1 MTAHKSRCLEPEV
14 IAAFVAGNLSGT
26 ELEMT
31 VEHLRD
37 CEDCREVAAEA
48 ARVDREGVVAA
59 MPPPKMHPQR
69 VSPWWL
75 TLAAAAL
82 AGLAFLAYQTIAV
95 RHVNR
100 GIRRLATAS
109 PRDERY
115 FEPRLSGGFAWAPL
129 HSGTRGV
136 NDAKDPERL
145 QLMGVA
151 GEVLRETASD
161 TSTQGRHAAAV
172 ASLFAGD
179 VSEAESI
186 LTRAAP
192 TVRDAQLWNDLAAV
206 RYTAAVQTGDGA
218 RLAEAL
224 AAADAAL
231 RIDPQSQEALFNR
244 ALIVE
249 RLGLRDQAR
258 AAWKRYL
265 SRDENSQWSQEAR
278 EHLRALPPLTRF
290 REELTQ
296 RYAALQNDAA
306 AARTLAREHP
316 QDARVWGET
325 EILGRWAEAEKNG
338 DAAAE
343 KHLRVARA
351 FADVLRPH
359 GEQMLAN
366 AVDAIDRSDAAGKGT
381 LAEAHLRFREDQH
394 LYRSGQPAAAE
405 RMFGEARRS
414 FERAGSPVA
423 LLAAYFAANTAYDQ
437 GRVGEARVTLEQ
449 LYVSAPAEYPAY
461 QAQVG
466 WQLGLARASAG
477 RWGDAIDVLSRS
489 VLSFERLGEL
499 AYANSVR
506 DIMAEVYDRL
516 GESRLA
522 WSYRLVALQALGRSE
537 PSRVRVA
544 LDAAARGAAV
554 NRDWAVTAS
563 LLGLR
568 LEALR
573 GGDDHLGQAE
583 TLLDRA
589 RVEAR
594 NGDRDAASADIDHA
608 AGFLCLIDDR
618 AGRDRVEAD
627 SMAVKALLVENRA
640 EALPLLTQAIDFHR
654 TRGRRMF
661 LPELLL
667 QRGRAFAAVQRN
679 DEAAADF
686 EEAIREV
693 EAQRRAARTADD
705 GFATFAVAAE
715 LYEEAISLAS
725 RRGDVNG
732 AFSYAERSRIT
743 AADRVA
749 PLNHPVAAHGDVV
762 IEYATLADRLLI
774 FLIDE
779 KGLHSVVRRVTRE
792 ALILASND
800 VVNAASANNSAQLR
814 RTASRLYQDLIGPVE
829 TEIRSAG
836 KVVFVPDATLD
847 AVPFGALI
855 DGRGHFFLESHP
867 VVAAPSVAWTLAA
880 RPPETSAKGARL
892 LLMEGATASGTDT
905 LSSTRREAD
914 AVVAAY
920 GGAADLFPHGGDP
933 SEFETRAANADVVH
947 FVGHAA
953 PPDQSNDAALIT
965 VRGEGVNRRLTA
977 VEIAAMH
984 FPRTRAVVLAAC
996 GTARSRQRP
1005 GQTSISV
1012 ARAFL
1017 TAGVPSVAA
1026 TLWPIDDSLAAEFF
1040 PRFHAFL
1047 VQRQSPADALRETQL
1062 EWLRR
1067 QDPPPRMWAAVQII
1081 GR

>member
-1 MTAHKSRCLEPEV
+1 MTAHKSRCLESEV

-37 CEDCREVAAEA
+37 CEDCREVAAES
-48 ARVDREGVVAA
+48 ARVDREGGLAV
-59 MPPPKMHPQR
+59 MPPPKTHPHPL
-69 VSPWWL
+69 SPWWL

-82 AGLAFLAYQTIAV
+82 AGIAFLAYTIAGS
-95 RHVNR
+95 RADR
-100 GIRRLATAS
+100 SIRRLAAAS

-115 FEPRLSGGFAWAPL
+115 VEPRLSGGFPWAPL
-129 HSGTRGV
+129 HSSTRGG

-151 GEVLRETASD
+151 GEVLKQSASD
-161 TSTQGRHAAAV
+161 TSAKGRRAAAL
-172 ASLFAGD
+172 AYLLAGD
-179 VSEAESI
+179 VTQAESV
-186 LTRAAP
+186 LTRAVA
-192 TVRDAQLWNDLAAV
+192 TAGDAQLWSDLAAV
-206 RYTAAVQTGDGA
+206 HYTAAVETGDGA
-218 RLAEAL
+218 HLAEAL

-231 RIDPQSQEALFNR
+231 RIQPQSPEALFNR
-244 ALIVE
+244 ALIIE

-258 AAWKRYL
+258 AAWERYL
-265 SRDENSQWSQEAR
+265 SRDANSQWSQEAR
-278 EHLRALPPLTRF
+278 EHLRTLAPLTRF
-290 REELTQ
+290 RDELTE

-306 AARTLAREHP
+306 AARALAREYP
-316 QDARVWGET
+316 QEARVWGET
-325 EILGRWAEAEKNG
+325 EILGRWAEAEKNA

-359 GEQMLAN
+359 REKMLGEAI
-366 AVDAIDRSDAAGKGT
+366 DAIDHSDAAGKGV
-381 LAEAHLRFREDQH
+381 LAEAHLRFREAQR

-405 RMFGEARRS
+405 AMFGDARRG
-414 FERAGSPVA
+414 FEHAGSPVA

-437 GRVGEARVTLEQ
+437 GRVAEAGVTLEQ
-449 LYVSAPAEYPAY
+449 LYASAPAEYPAY
-461 QAQVG
+461 KAQVG

-489 VLSFERLGEL
+489 VASFERLGEF

-516 GESRLA
+516 GESRVA
-522 WSYRLVALQALGRSE
+522 WSHRVVALQALGRSE
-537 PSRVRVA
+537 PLRVGVA
-544 LDAAARGAAV
+544 LDAAARGAAL
-554 NRDWAVTAS
+554 NRDWPVTVS

-568 LEALR
+568 LEAM
-573 GGDDHLGQAE
+573 GGVNDNLGQAE

-594 NGDRDAASADIDHA
+594 IGDPGA
-608 AGFLCLIDDR
+608 AGADLRHATGFIHLINDR
-618 AGRDRVEAD
+618 ASRERVQAD
-627 SMAVKALLVENRA
+627 SLAVQALLVQNRA

-654 TRGRRMF
+654 AKGRRMF

-667 QRGRAFAAVQRN
+667 QRGRAFAAVKRS

-686 EEAIREV
+686 EEAISEI
-693 EAQRRAARTADD
+693 EAQRRAAGTADD

-715 LYEEAISLAS
+715 IYEEAISLAS
-725 RRGDVNG
+725 RRGDVTG

-743 AADRVA
+743 AADHLT
-749 PLNHPVAAHGDVV
+749 PLSHPVAQHGDVV
-762 IEYATLADRLLI
+762 IEYAALADRLLI

-779 KGLHSVVRRVTRE
+779 KGVHSVERPVTRD
-792 ALILASND
+792 ALVLASD
-800 VVNAASANNSAQLR
+800 AVVNAASANNSAQLR
-814 RTASRLYQDLIGPVE
+814 LTASRLYQDLIRPVE
-829 TEIRSAG
+829 AEIRTAR
-836 KVVFVPDATLD
+836 KVVFVPDAALD
-847 AVPFGALI
+847 AVPFGALV
-855 DGRGHFFLESHP
+855 DEHGHFFLENHA
-867 VVAAPSVAWTLAA
+867 VVSAPSAAWTLAV
-880 RPPETSAKGARL
+880 RSADMPSKSARL
-892 LLMEGATASGTDT
+892 LLVEGATASGADT
-905 LSSTRREAD
+905 LSSMQREAD

-920 GGAADLFPHGGDP
+920 GGAANLFPHGGDR

-953 PPDQSNDAALIT
+953 APDESNDAALIT
-965 VRGEGVNRRLTA
+965 LHGDGFDRRLTA
-977 VEIAAMH
+977 AEIAAMR
-984 FPRTRAVVLAAC
+984 FSRTRAVVLAAC
-996 GTARSRQRP
+996 GTARGRQRP

-1026 TLWPIDDSLAAEFF
+1026 TLWPIDDTLAAEFF
-1040 PRFHAFL
+1040 PRFHTFL
-1047 VQRQSPADALRETQL
+1047 AQRRSPADALRETQI
-1062 EWLRR
+1062 EWIHRPN
-1067 QDPPPRMWAAVQII
+1067 PPPRMWAAVQII